1 MRRDLTGKVALVTG
15 SAHRVGKAIALEL
28 AQRGVHQVVH
38 YSSSEKEALQTAS
51 EIAAL
56 GLQTIQFKAD
66 QSDPAQVNQLFEAIQ
81 AAFGRLDILVN
92 SASIFHQADFLTL
105 SYEDWQRTLAIN
117 LSGPFLCT
125 QRAARLMRENGQG
138 GVIINISDTSVFKG
152 WPAYPAHSVSKSGLL
167 MLTKVAARA
176 LAPDIRVNAIVP
188 GMVLEPP
195 GFDVVEGQRSAQ
207 RTPIKRPGSAE
218 DVARAV
224 AYLAEEDYLTG
235 SVLTVDGGESLM

>member
-1 MRRDLTGKVALVTG
+1 MRHELTGKVALVTG

-28 AQRGVHQVVH
+28 ARRGVHQVIH
-38 YSSSEKEALQTAS
+38 YSSSEKEAIQTS
-51 EIAAL
+51 DEIAAL
-56 GLQTIQFKAD
+56 GVQTMRFKAD
-66 QSDPAQVNQLFEAIQ
+66 QSDPAQVNRLFEAIR
-81 AAFGRLDILVN
+81 AKFSRLDILVN
-92 SASIFHQADFLTL
+92 SASMFQKADFLTL

-117 LSGPFLCT
+117 LTGPFLCT
-125 QRAARLMRENGQG
+125 QHAARLMRGNGQG
-138 GVIINISDTSVFKG
+138 GVIVNISDGSVFKG
-152 WPAYPAHSVSKSGLL
+152 WPSYPAHSVSKSGLL

-195 GFDVVEGQRSAQ
+195 GFDDAEWQRSAQ
-207 RTPIKRPGSAE
+207 RMPIKRPGSAE

-235 SVLTVDGGESLM
+235 AVLTVDGGESLV